1 MSKAAIPARITRI
14 EFDPPPG
21 ANLPRSMDVARAIL
35 AEYEADAP
43 AVSFVHEGVRVT
55 VQQEGAL

>member
-1 MSKAAIPARITRI
+1 MSKATIPARITNI
-14 EFDPPPG
+14 EFAPPPA
-21 ANLPRSMDVARAIL
+21 ANLPRCLDVARGIL